1 MLSNYHKNKRLQEIL
16 RVNHSGELGAKY
28 IYLGQLKVLKD
39 NKEIQHMLEKELEH
53 LAFFENEIEKRGFDK
68 SILAPLWKA
77 GGFGLGVISSLIS
90 KNNAMLLTESIE
102 NTIVNH
108 YQSQIA
114 ELENYN
120 EDALK
125 QKVQQFQN
133 DEKEHLDTAVMEGSK
148 AAILYNVIN
157 NFVTVLSKASIKIAE
172 KV

>member
-1 MLSNYHKNKRLQEIL
+1 MLSNYNKHKRIREIL
-16 RVNHSGELGAKY
+16 KVNHAGELGAKH

-39 NKEIQHMLEKELEH
+39 NKEIKHMLEKELEH
-53 LAFFENEIEKRGFDK
+53 LAFFENELEKRGFEK
-68 SILAPLWKA
+68 SILTPLWKS

-102 NTIVNH
+102 NTIVKH
-108 YQSQIA
+108 YESQIS

-120 EDALK
+120 EDDLK
-125 QKVQQFQN
+125 QKIQQFKN

-148 AAILYNVIN
+148 SAVLYNLIN
-157 NFVTVLSKASIKIAE
+157 NFVTALSKVSIKIAE